1 MPTLPPAKRRH
12 PSACDLGLAINLP
25 FEGLKQGN
33 RFVSDQK
40 GEKSMNSSAND
51 QVAGKLHEV
60 KGKVKEFAGQ
70 IVNNPDLEDEG
81 KAENLGG
88 KVQKKVGQI
97 EKVFEK

>member
-1 MPTLPPAKRRH
+1 MK
-12 PSACDLGLAINLP
+12 
-25 FEGLKQGN
+25 
-33 RFVSDQK
+33 
-40 GEKSMNSSAND
+40 NSSTND
-51 QVAGKLHEV
+51 QAAGKFHEV
-60 KGKVKEFAGQ
+60 KGKVKELAGQ